1 MSKSKKSGLGRYEM
15 LFIIA
20 NNYTEDEAKQIIAKT
35 EKMIE
40 EVKATIVYREYWGK
54 KKLAYPI
61 QHNHY
66 GYYSLCEFEA
76 EKPVMI
82 DLNRNLTLAKEILR
96 HQIITVPA
104 LTDEERAKEKEK
116 QIQASTKFMQE
127 KKADKGTRDKDGDN
141 KKERK
146 AEKKDS
152 GKAELKDLDEKL
164 EGIISAKDLI

>member
-20 NNYTEDEAKQIIAKT
+20 NNYTEDEAKQIIAKI

-40 EVKATIVYREYWGK
+40 DVKANIVYREYWGK

-66 GYYSLCEFEA
+66 GYYGLCEFEA

-82 DLNRNLTLAKEILR
+82 ALNRNLTMAKEILR
-96 HQIITVPA
+96 HQIISVPA
-104 LTDEERAKEKEK
+104 LTNEERAKAKEE
-116 QIQASTKFMQE
+116 QIQASAKFIQE
-127 KKADKGTRDKDGDN
+127 KKGGKDAKEKEGEERKGKKTE
-141 KKERK
+141 KKE
-146 AEKKDS
+146 S
-152 GKAELKDLDEKL
+152 TKAELKDLDEKL
-164 EGIISAKDLI
+164 EGIINAKDLI

>member
-20 NNYTEDEAKQIIAKT
+20 NNYTEDEAKQIIAKA

-82 DLNRNLTLAKEILR
+82 DLNRNLTLATEILR
-96 HQIITVPA
+96 HQIISVAP
-104 LTDEERAKEKEK
+104 LTNEERAQAKEK
-116 QIQASTKFMQE
+116 QIQASAKFMQE
-127 KKADKGTRDKDGDN
+127 KKNEKGGKEKEGDE
-141 KKERK
+141 KKEKKSERK
-146 AEKKDS
+146 ES
-152 GKAELKDLDEKL
+152 TKADLKDLDEKL
-164 EGIISAKDLI
+164 EGIISAKDLV